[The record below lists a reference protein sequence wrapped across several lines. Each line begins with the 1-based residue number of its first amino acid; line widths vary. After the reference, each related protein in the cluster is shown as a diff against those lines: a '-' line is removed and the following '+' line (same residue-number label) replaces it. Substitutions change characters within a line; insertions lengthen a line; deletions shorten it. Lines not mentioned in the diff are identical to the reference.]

1 MVVVRVWNDC
11 EGWYLVV
18 EIVGVETGG
27 SVGE

>member
-1 MVVVRVWNDC
+1 MMTVRVWNDC
-11 EGWYLVV
+11 EDGYLVV